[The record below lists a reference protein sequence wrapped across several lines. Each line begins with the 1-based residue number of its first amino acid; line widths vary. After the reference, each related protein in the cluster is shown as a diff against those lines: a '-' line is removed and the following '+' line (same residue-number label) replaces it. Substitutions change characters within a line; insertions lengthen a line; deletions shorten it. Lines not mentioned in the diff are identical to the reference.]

1 MGDIMYKIEVK
12 IDDMA
17 CAMCEAHINEVISN
31 NFKIKKVKSSHRDGL
46 TTIIANDMV
55 DQDKIRKYID
65 DTGYKVKD
73 ISVSPYEK
81 KSIFGW

>member
-1 MGDIMYKIEVK
+1 M
-12 IDDMA
+12 
-17 CAMCEAHINEVISN
+17 
-31 NFKIKKVKSSHRDGL
+31 L
-46 TTIIANDMV
+46 

-81 KSIFGW
+81 KGIFGW